1 MLRGRNTKQVAM
13 SDLELYWR
21 KILPLIKGQR
31 VTLYQNQS
39 RVTLSGY
46 TIQDWK
52 ITNQP
57 FRLVLVTAQE
67 QILVNTDE
75 PWLVQGYP
83 AD

>member
-1 MLRGRNTKQVAM
+1 MIRGQNTKQVEA
-13 SDLELYWR
+13 SDLERYWR
-21 KILPLIKGQR
+21 KILPLIKDQR

-46 TIQDWK
+46 TIRDWK

-57 FRLVLVTAQE
+57 FSLVLVTAQE
-67 QILVNTDE
+67 QILVNADE